1 MREIRFSV
9 VLRELGNRLGE
20 LLDALDGEVPDG
32 LRHELRLGREVVH
45 LRTARDPRPLDHA
58 RGGEVGVAVLDETV
72 DGRVEQRGAGGGAP
86 LLLRAARRFAA
97 RGARHRPHPSPG
109 SGLTHGGNYIQSV
122 RSVYVLACRAMSVST
137 SEFNTETI
145 GSWSDPDEFV
155 VERDRIKAYAAAT
168 NDPFEVHQSGDIAP
182 PVFAVVPAFGALAA
196 TSTSVIPPDALMM
209 VLHGEQDFHF
219 HQPIRPDTTLVT
231 RAVAL
236 GVQPRSS
243 GVTVNVKGETRDKDS
258 DELIVEQYMISFVR
272 GPAGRRG
279 RRRGAA
285 PPRASTR
292 RCARSDPDAEIAQ
305 TYDEDQTFRYAE
317 AAGDPMPIHLDD
329 EIAKAMGFPGIII
342 HGLCT
347 MAFTS
352 VANIQHAC
360 PDDPTRLKRLAVR
373 FSKIA
378 LPKQTITTRIWD
390 AGERDGRDAFAFETT
405 SDSDDIVIK
414 DGLAEVAR

>member
-1 MREIRFSV
+1 
-9 VLRELGNRLGE
+9 
-20 LLDALDGEVPDG
+20 
-32 LRHELRLGREVVH
+32 
-45 LRTARDPRPLDHA
+45 
-58 RGGEVGVAVLDETV
+58 
-72 DGRVEQRGAGGGAP
+72 
-86 LLLRAARRFAA
+86 
-97 RGARHRPHPSPG
+97 
-109 SGLTHGGNYIQSV
+109 
-122 RSVYVLACRAMSVST
+122 MSVST

-272 GPAGRRG
+272 AQQVDEGVGEEPLPHGFDEAL
-279 RRRGAA
+279 
-285 PPRASTR
+285 
-292 RCARSDPDAEIAQ
+292 RSKDPDAEIAQ

-352 VANIQHAC
+352 RGQRSRTPA
-360 PDDPTRLKRLAVR
+360 R
-373 FSKIA
+373 
-378 LPKQTITTRIWD
+378 TTRRGSSGWRC
-390 AGERDGRDAFAFETT
+390 ASRRSRCRSRRSPRGSGMRASATAATPSRSRPPRTATT
-405 SDSDDIVIK
+405 S
-414 DGLAEVAR
+414 

>member
-1 MREIRFSV
+1 M
-9 VLRELGNRLGE
+9 
-20 LLDALDGEVPDG
+20 
-32 LRHELRLGREVVH
+32 
-45 LRTARDPRPLDHA
+45 
-58 RGGEVGVAVLDETV
+58 
-72 DGRVEQRGAGGGAP
+72 
-86 LLLRAARRFAA
+86 
-97 RGARHRPHPSPG
+97 
-109 SGLTHGGNYIQSV
+109 
-122 RSVYVLACRAMSVST
+122 
-137 SEFNTETI
+137 
-145 GSWSDPDEFV
+145 
-155 VERDRIKAYAAAT
+155 ERDRIKAYAAAT
-168 NDPFEVHQSGDIAP
+168 NDPFEVHQSGDVAP

-243 GVTVNVKGETRDKDS
+243 GVTVNVKGETRDKES
-258 DELIVEQYMISFVR
+258 DELLVEQYMISFVR
-272 GPAGRRG
+272 GQQVDEGAGEEPLPH
-279 RRRGAA
+279 AFDE
-285 PPRASTR
+285 SL
-292 RCARSDPDAEIAQ
+292 RSRDPDAEIAQ

-329 EIAKAMGFPGIII
+329 EIAKAMGFPGIIV

-352 VANIQHAC
+352 QAAIQHGC

-390 AGERDGRDAFAFETT
+390 AGRARRSRRVCVRDHLGLRRRGDQGRPGGGRALTQ
-405 SDSDDIVIK
+405 
-414 DGLAEVAR
+414 ARGWLQC